1 MKLKISW
8 KKVVD
13 SGLAKTC
20 DELVIRPLKTPLYG
34 KSKEWEAWKSRKS
47 RLRLNYFKPIR
58 RKSGLAHLFPWIL
71 KFPLPHL
78 DSKFAIWKFLSPNSI
93 ILIMMLSNGSDI
105 LEDLVCM
112 KQGVKEKTMPAGQ
125 EKFLVFK
132 KKKKKEKRINYQIT
146 HTHCWI
152 NYR

>member
-1 MKLKISW
+1 MKFKISW

-47 RLRLNYFKPIR
+47 RLRLNYFKRIR

-112 KQGVKEKTMPAGQ
+112 KQGVKKIKPARK
-125 EKFLVFK
+125 KFLVFK
-132 KKKKKEKRINYQIT
+132 KKKKKEKRNNYQIT
-146 HTHCWI
+146 HSLL
-152 NYR
+152 N